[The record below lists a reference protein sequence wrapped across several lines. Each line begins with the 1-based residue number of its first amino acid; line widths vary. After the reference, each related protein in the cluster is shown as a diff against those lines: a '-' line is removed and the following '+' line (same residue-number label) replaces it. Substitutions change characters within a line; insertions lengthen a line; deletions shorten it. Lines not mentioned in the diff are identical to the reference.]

1 MLRSSIFDLRSSIF
15 DLRSSNFELRSSIFD
30 LRSSIFDL
38 LRRREDG
45 KKNGLNIMICLTLMY
60 VKLLYSCPSVAA
72 LGRPLEESLLK
83 RKEDN
88 DQGTK
93 FEKEIAP
100 LRIFNF

>member
-1 MLRSSIFDLRSSIF
+1 
-15 DLRSSNFELRSSIFD
+15 
-30 LRSSIFDL
+30 
-38 LRRREDG
+38 
-45 KKNGLNIMICLTLMY
+45 MY